1 MKKFLGIGAGVLV
14 AGLTTIFAVA
24 AFGGQSSAQTAAGST
39 DAAGSAVRTRDVSIA
54 SKPTVAIAIGQL
66 QEHDGDRATVDL
78 RAGIRDGKTGGALR
92 FFSEEHGYYNGGV
105 KTLAIEDGK
114 FTVTGGGG
122 LFLPDGTRKQVR
134 YTAVFSTD
142 SGRAEITVK
151 GKDGFQYMMSGTV
164 DGLVTVKTPPSPT
177 PAPTP

>member
-14 AGLTTIFAVA
+14 AGLTTIIAVA
-24 AFGGQSSAQTAAGST
+24 AFSGQSSAQTAAPST
-39 DAAGSAVRTRDVSIA
+39 DAAGSAVRTGDPSAAGKRTI
-54 SKPTVAIAIGQL
+54 AIAIGQL
-66 QEHDGDRATVDL
+66 NEDDGGSATVDL
-78 RAGIRDGKTGGALR
+78 RAGIRGGKTGGALR
-92 FFSEEHGYYNGGV
+92 FFSDEHGYYNGGV
-105 KTLAIEDGK
+105 KTLTIEDGR

-151 GKDGFQYMMSGTV
+151 GKGGFQYTMSGIV
-164 DGLVTVKTPPSPT
+164 DGLVTVKTPPG
-177 PAPTP
+177 PAPSATP